1 MKINVV
7 YSTDEN
13 YARHC
18 GVSIY
23 SLFDNNKNVDEIDV
37 YIISND
43 LSKETKENFFMISKE
58 FNRKIF
64 FVEIDNIYEEFTKN
78 NDFPKS
84 AYARLFTENI
94 SDKIDKI
101 LYLDCD
107 TVIVNDIS
115 GLWNTDIDEY
125 YFAGVQDPIQR
136 FNVELVGLSKEYRYI
151 NSGVLLINLKKW
163 REDNLKNKFVE
174 CMERFNG
181 KVPHHDQGVL
191 NIVCKDRIKYLSPK
205 YNLMPELIC
214 MNSKQL
220 KRIYKMKNFYTDE
233 EILEAN
239 KNKVIIHYITKWY
252 NRPWY
257 GSCTHPYKNFYI
269 EYLSKTNFNK
279 DLLSGK
285 LKSRIIFQKYLF
297 ENFPFFVYLAFERL
311 FDFRRKIIV
320 MLNIKKEKSK

>member
-151 NSGVLLINLKKW
+151 NSGVLLINLKK
-163 REDNLKNKFVE
+163 
-174 CMERFNG
+174 
-181 KVPHHDQGVL
+181 
-191 NIVCKDRIKYLSPK
+191 
-205 YNLMPELIC
+205 
-214 MNSKQL
+214 
-220 KRIYKMKNFYTDE
+220 
-233 EILEAN
+233 
-239 KNKVIIHYITKWY
+239 
-252 NRPWY
+252 
-257 GSCTHPYKNFYI
+257 
-269 EYLSKTNFNK
+269 
-279 DLLSGK
+279 
-285 LKSRIIFQKYLF
+285 
-297 ENFPFFVYLAFERL
+297 
-311 FDFRRKIIV
+311 
-320 MLNIKKEKSK
+320 